1 MDKQRIDK
9 WLWHARM
16 LRTRSDASAF
26 VEAGHVRVNGA
37 RVKAPGHSVRE
48 GDVITLA
55 LDRSVRIVEV
65 VRFAERRGDASSAR
79 MLYRDLTP
87 RRPRDEE
94 NTG

>member
-1 MDKQRIDK
+1 LDKQRIDK

-26 VEAGHVRVNGA
+26 VEAGGARINGA
-37 RVKAPGHSVRE
+37 RTKAPGHPVRN

-65 VRFAERRGDASSAR
+65 LSFAERRGDAKAAR
-79 MLYRDLTP
+79 LLFRDLTARKEQP
-87 RRPRDEE
+87 GPAKP
-94 NTG
+94 